1 MLDTIEQ
8 YIKRMKWRKPLEV
21 TDMGY
26 ELSRLK
32 HDLFDCIAR
41 VEDMEKHYSSTS
53 SSKAGDDGTV

>member
-1 MLDTIEQ
+1 MIDTIEQ
-8 YIKRMKWRKPLEV
+8 CLKRMKWRKPLEI

-41 VEDMEKHYSSTS
+41 LEDMEKHYSSSKDNS
-53 SSKAGDDGTV
+53 SP